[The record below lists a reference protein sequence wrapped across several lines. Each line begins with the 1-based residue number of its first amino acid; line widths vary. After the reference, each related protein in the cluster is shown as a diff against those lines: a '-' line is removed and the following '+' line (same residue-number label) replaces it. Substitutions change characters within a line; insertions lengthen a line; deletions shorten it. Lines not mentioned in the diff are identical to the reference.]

1 MITQLDLRH
10 ALAPMLGQTLT
21 PEVAAAIEAAAM
33 LGQERSIDWRQFPI
47 TLYNGLVFSAESFRN
62 IVDEMHVLHKQHF
75 AETERYH
82 EAPMVPD
89 YDALRADERRGGLIQ
104 FTVRHSTNLVGN
116 ARFYVSKSR
125 HIGELIATEDTF
137 FLLPAYRKGFTAI
150 RFWQFCERC
159 LDKIDVYEVRTD
171 SKVANDV
178 GRLNEYLGYELIA
191 NRYVK
196 RLRESEVS
204 EIQEL
209 ATC

>member
-1 MITQLDLRH
+1 MITQTDLRH
-10 ALAPMLGQTLT
+10 ALAPMLGQVLT
-21 PEVAAAIEAAAM
+21 PEVAAAIEAAAT
-33 LGQERSIDWRQFPI
+33 LGQERSIDPLQFPI
-47 TLYNGLVFSAESFRN
+47 EAYQGLVFGAESFRD
-62 IVDEMHVLHKQHF
+62 IVDEMHVLHEQHF

-82 EAPMVPD
+82 QSPMAPD
-89 YDALRADERRGGLIQ
+89 YDALRADERRGGLLQ
-104 FTVRHSTNLVGN
+104 FTVRDDTAIVGN
-116 ARFYVSKSR
+116 ARFYVNKSR
-125 HIGELIATEDTF
+125 HIGKLIATEDTF

-204 EIQEL
+204 EIREL